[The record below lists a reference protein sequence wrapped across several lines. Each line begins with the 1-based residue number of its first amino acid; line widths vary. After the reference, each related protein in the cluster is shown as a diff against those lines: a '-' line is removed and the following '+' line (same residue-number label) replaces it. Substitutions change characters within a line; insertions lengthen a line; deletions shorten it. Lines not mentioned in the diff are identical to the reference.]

1 MDVCREYE
9 KLMGACVDD
18 TATPEE
24 RGRLDR
30 HSESCP
36 RCARAFR
43 ELKRTRELV
52 VSLPPVKHS
61 PRLLPAVCARLR
73 AQRVSSAERLWWRA
87 ISHHMFQPTAVAAV
101 LLLCIAVTGT
111 AIYHGS
117 ALQPGADLTGQVAQ
131 MYPQPAV
138 GGSLPAADDYVSYCV
153 ASHETFDRER
163 AFGDPGGVQQ
173 CAYAP

>member
-18 TATPEE
+18 TATLEE
-24 RGRLDR
+24 RARLDR
-30 HSESCP
+30 HAEGCT
-36 RCARAFR
+36 RCARAWG
-43 ELKRTRELV
+43 ELKRTRELLI
-52 VSLPPVKHS
+52 SLPPVKHS
-61 PRLLPAVCARLR
+61 PRLMPAVSARLR
-73 AQRVSSAERLWWRA
+73 AQRVSPGERLWWRA
-87 ISHHMFQPTAVAAV
+87 SSHPMFQPAVAAV

-117 ALQPGADLTGQVAQ
+117 ALQPGTHLGSQVAQ
-131 MYPQPAV
+131 MYPQPAA
-138 GGSLPAADDYVSYCV
+138 GGSLPATDDYVSYCV

-163 AFGDPGGVQQ
+163 AFGDPGAVQQ